1 MLAFLCGGDR
11 AYDCRNIRP
20 GRLFFGS
27 QQRLWIGMLLV
38 AVFYLLRIFV
48 LHWLPAGSTPFT
60 EDSPW
65 YLLCLIIAFLDSVY
79 LFSVRFFDASGFILC
94 QLQKSWANGKS
105 YRRGSR
111 RRGVV
116 LE

>member
-38 AVFYLLRIFV
+38 TVFYLITHICAALV
-48 LHWLPAGSTPFT
+48 AGSTPFT

-94 QLQKSWANGKS
+94 QL
-105 YRRGSR
+105 
-111 RRGVV
+111 
-116 LE
+116 